1 MKKRLS
7 YSNIVKATNI
17 ALRKCLGVLFALAIF
32 ASCTI
37 ESSSNGDLDG
47 YWHLESI
54 DTIRT
59 GGKCD
64 LSHKQL
70 FWGVQHKLLL
80 LNGGSTSFLYRFKQT
95 GDSLILLTPYINGG
109 HEDVEGGGD
118 TPLTEPSGLRQYGIQ
133 HLEEHFLKEKLGG
146 SYMVLR
152 TDSFRLNLRRF

>member
-1 MKKRLS
+1 MKTDLL
-7 YSNIVKATNI
+7 YSNIARAAKT
-17 ALRKCLGVLFALAIF
+17 ALRRCLGTLCALALL

-37 ESSSNGDLDG
+37 ESSNNGDLDG

-64 LSHKQL
+64 LSHQQL

-80 LNGGSTSFLYRFKQT
+80 LNGGSTSFFYRFKQT

-118 TPLTEPSGLRQYGIQ
+118 TPLTEPSELRQYGIQ

>member
-1 MKKRLS
+1 MKKKLS

-17 ALRKCLGVLFALAIF
+17 ALRRCLGVLFALAIS

-37 ESSSNGDLDG
+37 EKSNNGDLDG

-64 LSHKQL
+64 LSHQQL

-118 TPLTEPSGLRQYGIQ
+118 TPLTDPSGLRQYGIQ